1 MQYKKGKTAELRLLR
16 HSQSGVGGK
25 LATSMKSYK
34 IIKGKNRFRS
44 LNCASVLFELRISP
58 FQGAMEDNTCY
69 S

>member
-44 LNCASVLFELRISP
+44 LN
-58 FQGAMEDNTCY
+58 
-69 S
+69 